1 MRRRPV
7 VVVTLAVAGAIA
19 GLAYSYVAR
28 SPASSDE
35 IRPAS
40 GPQPTARSEIAN
52 DDARSSDTQAP
63 GTPERIEPASAPGTT
78 AGTIAQW
85 IADTQST
92 DARVRAAA
100 IAALAEA
107 PKAEALPA
115 LKRVL
120 KAGEPEVDRQIAV
133 RSLHVLALREAD
145 DDGAIRNVLRDAM
158 YHGDDDGVTQSAQ
171 AVLEDIEAEFALRA
185 SSR

>member
-1 MRRRPV
+1 MSRRHIV
-7 VVVTLAVAGAIA
+7 LVTLAVAGAIA
-19 GLAYSYVAR
+19 GLAYAYVAR
-28 SPASSDE
+28 SPASSE
-35 IRPAS
+35 EVRIAS
-40 GPQPTARSEIAN
+40 GPQPTARAQIAN
-52 DDARSSDTQAP
+52 DDAGLSGTQAP
-63 GTPERIEPASAPGTT
+63 GTPERVEPASIPGTT
-78 AGTIAQW
+78 AETIAQW
-85 IADTQST
+85 VADTQST

-107 PKAEALPA
+107 PKAEAVPA
-115 LKRVL
+115 LERVL

-158 YHGDDDGVTQSAQ
+158 YHGDDEGVTQSVQ

-185 SSR
+185 SSQ